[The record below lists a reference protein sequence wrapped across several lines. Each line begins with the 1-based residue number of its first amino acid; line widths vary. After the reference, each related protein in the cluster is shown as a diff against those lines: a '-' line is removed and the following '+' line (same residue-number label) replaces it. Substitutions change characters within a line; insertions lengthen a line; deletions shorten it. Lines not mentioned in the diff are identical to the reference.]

1 VAELERKNAIL
12 EGQARGFNGTL
23 RTAESS
29 AKSLRDEATRLKTVL
44 QQVRTQCASDI
55 RKRDLQIQKM
65 KERLSDTRRGTRP
78 PASTIV
84 ISDSQHLG
92 GSTLSRDRFDSTE
105 PPRTLADDTTDFLT
119 TLSQTLADENDN
131 ILALLRQC
139 LSTLKAVQGLPDN
152 DHAPQTE
159 QEAEDALNPVVAPPA
174 NLESLSLEM
183 DEVMASLQ
191 DMLNQPN
198 YVPLEDLEEKNKEI
212 VLLKQR
218 NETLQEE
225 WRKAIDLVDT
235 WNKTLAGKTEGK
247 EIGEKARDV
256 PAMLSKKRPLRDIVN
271 CRESMPR
278 ERRDRQVDPRSET
291 EPQSEMLVKAQLDQE
306 ATVNNGTSRHTPESA
321 EVESSKAINVIVA
334 RPTEPA
340 QDSPNVELE
349 KDEDAPRKRRRS
361 SRAKAKLDATT
372 TTVPTKTGET
382 PPGSTATRLRRRSSR
397 RKLADANVV

>member
-12 EGQARGFNGTL
+12 EAQARSFNGTL
-23 RTAESS
+23 RTTESS
-29 AKSLRDEATRLKTVL
+29 AKSLRDETTRLKTLL
-44 QQVRTQCASDI
+44 QQVRTQCANDI
-55 RKRDLQIQKM
+55 RKRDFQIQKM

-84 ISDSQHLG
+84 VS
-92 GSTLSRDRFDSTE
+92 GSASSHDRFDSTE

-198 YVPLEDLEEKNKEI
+198 YVPLDDLEEKNKEI

-235 WNKTLAGKTEGK
+235 WNKTLAGKTESK
-247 EIGEKARDV
+247 EMGEKARDV

-271 CRESMPR
+271 CRESVPR
-278 ERRDRQVDPRSET
+278 ERRDKQVDPGSET
-291 EPQSEMLVKAQLDQE
+291 EPQSEMLAKTQLDRE
-306 ATVNNGTSRHTPESA
+306 VTVNGASRHTPESVA
-321 EVESSKAINVIVA
+321 VA

-340 QDSPNVELE
+340 QDSPQPELE
-349 KDEDAPRKRRRS
+349 EDEDAPRKRRRS
-361 SRAKAKLDATT
+361 SRAVRIDSLPLFTL
-372 TTVPTKTGET
+372 V
-382 PPGSTATRLRRRSSR
+382 
-397 RKLADANVV
+397 

>member
-291 EPQSEMLVKAQLDQE
+291 EPQSEM
-306 ATVNNGTSRHTPESA
+306 HTPESA